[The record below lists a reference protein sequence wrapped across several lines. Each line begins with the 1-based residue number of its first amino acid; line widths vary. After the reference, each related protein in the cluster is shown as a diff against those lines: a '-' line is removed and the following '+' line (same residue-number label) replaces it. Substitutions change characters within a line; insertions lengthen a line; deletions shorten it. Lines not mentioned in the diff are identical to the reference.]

1 MRRKTR
7 QACAWPVL
15 AIVAASLCI
24 TPSIAF
30 SAAPNSA
37 GEMTI
42 QAPTSAAEAVR
53 LAFQNRPGIAAAQSE
68 VESLLAKAKAVRTSD
83 PLRLLVGRGSD
94 SAPGATDNDLAL
106 SQAIDWFG
114 RNSLAASV
122 VEFEAVIARAN
133 LRRVRLE
140 VQTDVLYRFNAV
152 VFADGKLRLARELF
166 DIAVRFRDAA
176 KRRVEA
182 GQAPEVQL
190 LRANIEL
197 ERASQVLELREVE
210 AKTAKSRLRGAIGAT
225 EEPAPTS
232 FFLHQPPAE
241 PDLMQRHPRV
251 LALAAELQEID
262 ARIRHER
269 VANRPDVEF
278 QVRRSPW
285 MERGQLGVRL
295 QVSVPLTDYGRSRR
309 NVESLRLSRRG
320 IEQQRDEVIRVAI
333 TEFQSLKVERAAAER
348 QVERLNS
355 LIGDAKEL
363 LRINEKG
370 FETGAL
376 TLLESLEAARSLRDI
391 EEASLDSRFRLSN
404 LDVALILTEGYLLV
418 EGA

>member
-7 QACAWPVL
+7 QTCAWPVL

-30 SAAPNSA
+30 SAAPNSV

-68 VESLLAKAKAVRTSD
+68 VESLLVKAKAVRTSD

-152 VFADGKLRLARELF
+152 VFADGKLRLARELL

-210 AKTAKSRLRGAIGAT
+210 AKTARSRLRGAIGAT

-241 PDLMQRHPRV
+241 PDLMQQHPRV
-251 LALAAELQEID
+251 LALSAELQEID

-320 IEQQRDEVIRVAI
+320 IEQQRDDVIRVAI

-391 EEASLDSRFRLSN
+391 EEASLDSRFRLAN

>member
-1 MRRKTR
+1 M
-7 QACAWPVL
+7 L

-30 SAAPNSA
+30 SAAPNSV

-68 VESLLAKAKAVRTSD
+68 VESLLVKAKAVRTSD

-152 VFADGKLRLARELF
+152 VFADGKLRLARELL

-210 AKTAKSRLRGAIGAT
+210 AKTARSRLRGAIGAT

-241 PDLMQRHPRV
+241 PDLMQQHPRV
-251 LALAAELQEID
+251 LALSAELQEID

-320 IEQQRDEVIRVAI
+320 IEQQRDDVIRVAI

-391 EEASLDSRFRLSN
+391 EEASLDSRFRLAN